1 MRPSEALEK
10 NRDKVLAIIAKYPV
24 ANPRV
29 FGSVARG
36 EDVEGSDLDLL
47 VEPDFEVTT
56 FVHLGE
62 LEEEL
67 EGLLG
72 TGVDIVT
79 PSGLLPKVTERIQS
93 ELVPL

>member
-36 EDVEGSDLDLL
+36 DDVEGSDLDLL
-47 VEPDFEVTT
+47 VERTGPMSYFDIFR
-56 FVHLGE
+56 

-67 EGLLG
+67 TAILDCQVEIG
-72 TGVDIVT
+72 TKLKRQAAEAASRD
-79 PSGLLPKVTERIQS
+79 LR
-93 ELVPL
+93 PL

>member
-24 ANPRV
+24 TNPRV

-47 VEPDFEVTT
+47 VDRTGPMSYFDIFR
-56 FVHLGE
+56 

-67 EGLLG
+67 MSVLSCPVEIG
-72 TGVDIVT
+72 TKLKRQAAAAASHD
-79 PSGLLPKVTERIQS
+79 LR
-93 ELVPL
+93 PL